1 MSDSPRRTL
10 TAVTC
15 RTCGGAVATRPGE
28 RLPACLFC
36 GSAALDEPE
45 QVEEIEAPEVVLPF
59 AVDEAG
65 ADAAF
70 RSFARSSFWYP
81 SDIRHARIELE
92 PILLPAWT
100 WDGTVDAHFT
110 GLVKAGTRSGK
121 RPFSGS
127 EVVRLDG
134 VLVPSS
140 TAISRGELAAISPF
154 DAGRAVPFDPDAAE
168 APYELGRLTR
178 QSARHEAEAGM
189 TEAVRRRVQGE
200 RSALL
205 VKVSCLYPELTGHP
219 LLLPVYVGTWRR
231 KDRLYRFV
239 INGQTG
245 QLAGTAPT
253 SWLKVAAV
261 VLAVCAVLF
270 VLAVMFLM
278 CAGGAGFVTQL

>member
-1 MSDSPRRTL
+1 MSTQPARTL

-15 RTCGGAVATRPGE
+15 RNCGGAVATRPGE

-45 QVEEIEAPEVVLPF
+45 ERAEVEVPEVVLPF
-59 AVDEAG
+59 EVDEAG

-70 RSFARSSFWYP
+70 RAFARSSFWYP
-81 SDIRHARIELE
+81 SDIRHARVELE
-92 PILLPAWT
+92 RILLPAWT
-100 WDGTVDAHFT
+100 WDGTVDAHFS

-121 RPFSGS
+121 RPFAGS

-140 TAISRGELAAISPF
+140 SAITRGELAAISPF
-154 DAGRAVPFDPDAAE
+154 DAAQAVPFEADAAE

-178 QSARHEAEAGM
+178 QAALHEAEAGM
-189 TEAVRRRVQGE
+189 AEAVRRRVQAEQG
-200 RSALL
+200 ALEL
-205 VKVSCLYPELTGHP
+205 KVACLFPELRGHP

-245 QLAGTAPT
+245 TLTGTAPT
-253 SWLKVAAV
+253 SWIKVV
-261 VLAVCAVLF
+261 VVILAVCTVLF
-270 VLAVMFLM
+270 GLVTMLGL
-278 CAGGAGFVTQL
+278 CAGGAGLVTHL